1 MIAKANPLPFDTW
14 LTELRS
20 DAFRRGLGN
29 ALGNVSEG
37 VLRGLWRDGA
47 PPTITGIT
55 NQYARA
61 RMKPAPD
68 ARPIGG

>member
-1 MIAKANPLPFDTW
+1 MNCEANSLPFETW
-14 LTELRS
+14 MTELRS

-29 ALGNVSEG
+29 ALGNVGEG
-37 VLRGLWRDGA
+37 VLRGLWRAGA
-47 PPTITGIT
+47 RPTITGIT

-68 ARPIGG
+68 SRPIGD